1 MNSRHFVAAVS
12 TALLLATNAARAHDG
27 EDQLGKVT
35 FATSCNAK
43 AHALFETGL
52 AKLHSY
58 WFGEARKT
66 FDAALK
72 EDPNCAM
79 AGLGM
84 ARSGDVVGAK
94 AEIATMQG
102 LREKLEKSNNA
113 YWADRTEE
121 QMLAVS
127 AWVAL
132 AEGNKEQA
140 EKFMRTAADNEDGSV
155 KHVAMENRLYPL
167 RELYAELLLEMG
179 QAAPVLRE
187 FEAALKG
194 YPNRYRSIYGIARAA
209 EASGDRR
216 KAADHYNRLM
226 ALAKNADSS
235 RPELA
240 RARDY
245 VAQR

>member
-1 MNSRHFVAAVS
+1 MNLRH
-12 TALLLATNAARAHDG
+12 LLAAATATCAALVLGSGSALAHEK

-43 AHALFETGL
+43 AHAQFVTGV
-52 AKLHSY
+52 AMLHSF

-72 EDPNCAM
+72 EDPNCA
-79 AGLGM
+79 
-84 ARSGDVVGAK
+84 
-94 AEIATMQG
+94 
-102 LREKLEKSNNA
+102 
-113 YWADRTEE
+113 
-121 QMLAVS
+121 
-127 AWVAL
+127 
-132 AEGNKEQA
+132 
-140 EKFMRTAADNEDGSV
+140 
-155 KHVAMENRLYPL
+155 
-167 RELYAELLLEMG
+167 
-179 QAAPVLRE
+179 
-187 FEAALKG
+187 

-209 EASGDRR
+209 DAAGDKR

-240 RARDY
+240 HAREY